1 MFWFWFVQYFTLL
14 KLTKWLCF
22 KNKFIFSYDK
32 LMLSLSL
39 NALTTPAVWLISGP
53 VVVGW
58 VRILSLL
65 EFFLQGRA
73 GSTIVNFQKNNENV
87 RSDNQ
92 PGLLLKLTF
101 VRFQN
106 TFLEDVL
113 CPQPKVFWQLNWC
126 ANLLSLFPNS
136 NLSCPLLVKLIQFI
150 FLPILIITS

>member
-1 MFWFWFVQYFTLL
+1 MFVLVSTV
-14 KLTKWLCF
+14 
-22 KNKFIFSYDK
+22 FSYIIEMIKMILKQIHFFPMPNK
-32 LMLSLSL
+32 LLRIFCP
-39 NALTTPAVWLISGP
+39 NAISEPAVCIVSGP

-58 VRILSLL
+58 VRILSLP
-65 EFFLQGRA
+65 ESFLQCRA

-113 CPQPKVFWQLNWC
+113 CPQPKVF
-126 ANLLSLFPNS
+126 
-136 NLSCPLLVKLIQFI
+136 
-150 FLPILIITS
+150 